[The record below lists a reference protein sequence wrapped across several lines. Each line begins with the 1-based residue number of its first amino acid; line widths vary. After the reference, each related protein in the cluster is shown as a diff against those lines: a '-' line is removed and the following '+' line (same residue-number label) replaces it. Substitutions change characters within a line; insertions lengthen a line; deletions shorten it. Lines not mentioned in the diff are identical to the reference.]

1 MNPKT
6 SCLVVTFACLL
17 TVSCSSQALSP
28 LAAAARAGDVG
39 TIQTL
44 LRGGADP
51 NAPSGD
57 NGWTPLHHAIH
68 RNQAEAVHAL
78 IAGGADVN
86 ASCCN
91 GLTPLMM
98 AASYGRTEIV
108 RGLLARGADPRRRL
122 STQLTALDLAVS
134 GVPDIDAFT
143 LGGCQTETVKALMDS
158 APDVRPV
165 SNGLARISSLIRR
178 CPELDRML
186 AQQRRTSA
194 H

>member
-1 MNPKT
+1 
-6 SCLVVTFACLL
+6 VA
-17 TVSCSSQALSP
+17 
-28 LAAAARAGDVG
+28 

-51 NAPSGD
+51 NAPSGRG
-57 NGWTPLHHAIH
+57 GWTPLHHAIH
-68 RNQAEAVHAL
+68 KNQSDSVNAL

-98 AASYGRTEIV
+98 AAGYGQTEIV
-108 RGLLARGADPRRRL
+108 RALLARGADPRRRTA
-122 STQLTALDLAVS
+122 TQLTALDLAVS

-143 LGGCQTETVKALMDS
+143 LGRCQTDTVRVLLES

-165 SNGLARISSLIRR
+165 PATLSQIASLIRK
-178 CPELDRML
+178 CPELDRLL
-186 AQQRRTSA
+186 AQLRHASVR
-194 H
+194 